1 MSGVE
6 IQSAKYSNAF
16 PDYVDC
22 HSKPLAFSYQSTGIE
37 TRFTNHL
44 EPEARSRKVFAFH
57 RPETLLDWVKKP
69 QQPLEALQLMPELIK
84 TNLRPAQIE
93 AIQNL
98 EKSLADNRPRQ
109 LIQMA
114 T

>member
-1 MSGVE
+1 M
-6 IQSAKYSNAF
+6 
-16 PDYVDC
+16 DC
-22 HSKPLAFSYQSTGIE
+22 YRRPLPFSYQSTGIE

-57 RPETLLDWVKKP
+57 RPETLLAWVSKE
-69 QQPLEALQLMPELIK
+69 QQALELVQSMPELMTTK
-84 TNLRPAQIE
+84 LRPAQIE
-93 AIQNL
+93 AIVKL
-98 EKSLADNRPRQ
+98 EQSLAHNRPRS